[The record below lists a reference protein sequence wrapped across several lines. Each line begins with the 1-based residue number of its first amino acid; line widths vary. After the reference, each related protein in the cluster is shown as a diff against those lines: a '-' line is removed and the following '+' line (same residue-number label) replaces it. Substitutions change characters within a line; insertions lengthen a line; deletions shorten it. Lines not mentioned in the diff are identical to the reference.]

1 MAQKIVDLAPLP
13 LATLKRFVTGHIMA
27 ERRFRAVSSRRHR
40 ALGVRNSED
49 AAEGVRAFKERR
61 RPKYKGR

>member
-27 ERRFRAVSSRRHR
+27 ERRFRAGGPLHRGSRHR
-40 ALGVRNSED
+40 A
-49 AAEGVRAFKERR
+49 
-61 RPKYKGR
+61 